1 MKTVA
6 LEALGTRIR
15 EKRKACGWTHWQ
27 AIHGGYVRSIG
38 LMDLPEGAGSPDLAS
53 QDKGPDNQWNRN
65 GVVYLEQR
73 FVENMVNGEH
83 GNAEADCDLGRSCA
97 S

>member
-1 MKTVA
+1 MGAMFGRSGSWISLKAPAPLTLRRKT
-6 LEALGTRIR
+6 
-15 EKRKACGWTHWQ
+15 
-27 AIHGGYVRSIG
+27 
-38 LMDLPEGAGSPDLAS
+38 
-53 QDKGPDNQWNRN
+53 KGPDNQWNRN